1 MKNKKYLIFKTF
13 LITLLLLIS
22 CDRDTGIESYPITN
36 DFRVIQVNY
45 NQSSIG
51 NDVSD
56 FDLEPLLQLV
66 LSHSVNKE
74 VFESSIS

>member
-22 CDRDTGIESYPITN
+22 CDHDTGIESYPITN

-45 NQSSIG
+45 NQRSIG

-56 FDLEPLLQLV
+56 FDLEP
-66 LSHSVNKE
+66 
-74 VFESSIS
+74 